1 MVVGCNYDCYVSSH
15 EFGGTTCGLSIN
27 GCSLQPDN
35 WRLLTCNRRLRF
47 ISQLSGCDG
56 HVFPEQPLS
65 LRSFGLESPAIS
77 FLSKFLMPS
86 EP

>member
-1 MVVGCNYDCYVSSH
+1 MVVGCNYDCNVSSH

-47 ISQLSGCDG
+47 ISPIVGFAMATFFLNSPSASD
-56 HVFPEQPLS
+56 PLAWS
-65 LRSFGLESPAIS
+65 HRLFHFSPS
-77 FLSKFLMPS
+77 S
-86 EP
+86 